1 MDMPHQ
7 MKPVV
12 LIAGPTASGKSRFAT
27 DLAVQH
33 SGEVINADAL
43 QVYSDLRVISARPV
57 EEEMR
62 GVPHHLKFRLSIQGG
77 PLSFFKAAELPRSGI
92 KRKR

>member
-1 MDMPHQ
+1 

-27 DLAVQH
+27 DLAIQYD
-33 SGEVINADAL
+33 GEVINADAL

-57 EEEMR
+57 DEDMK
-62 GVPHHLKFRLSIQGG
+62 GIPHHLFGHVDGCLLYTS
-77 PLSFFKAAELPRSGI
+77 PSPRDRG
-92 KRKR
+92 